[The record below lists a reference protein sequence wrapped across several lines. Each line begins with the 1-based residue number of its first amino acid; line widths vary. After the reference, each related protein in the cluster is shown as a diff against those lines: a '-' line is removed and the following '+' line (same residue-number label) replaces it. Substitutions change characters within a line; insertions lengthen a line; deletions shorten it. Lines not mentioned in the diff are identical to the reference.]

1 MKKKTTWTL
10 LCAVG
15 MLTAC
20 DSNFDLSNIDKEAQ
34 FSVNEL
40 VVPLN
45 LEDVMLDPILDLDE
59 NSKVQK
65 VVINNKKMYAVQET
79 GTFSSDAIT
88 VEGFSTKP
96 IDPQTG
102 GGHCVQ
108 TASGSKEYILVNE
121 TEGSTSYTANNI
133 DPAIKSIDNIGLENA
148 EVSITVSFYRMP
160 NYASQITAKNIVV
173 SVMKGM
179 EATVEGATYDPKTGL
194 VTVNN
199 DVVLT
204 GDMNLTL
211 TLKVTKLDASI
222 GTYDYDNHSYTLTCS
237 SKLESGSVV
246 IDKLL
251 PGISYP
257 DVAAFRQ
264 TTTMGAARA
273 TSYSGE
279 IEYPIEGIEQKQI
292 DLTDIPE
299 LLQDKE
305 THLELDNPQLYIS
318 INNPLQEA
326 SYDVKAQCGLKLTS
340 CWTSP
345 TLEKLIK
352 TGEDD
357 IQLTKPQNKIVI
369 APKDPGA
376 DRYPAEGTDYSDA
389 AFVQFTDLGKV
400 FDGPGIPQTVKV
412 DVINPLIPRQK
423 IIDLKLPA
431 TFNKTEGQWT
441 FFAPLAMT
449 SNSKVIYNKEWNID
463 EEELANVT
471 LDAAT
476 VTCEMSSD
484 VPADLDVT
492 VVLKGKSA
500 SGQPTTMTGTT
511 QLAANA
517 QNQPITIVL
526 NGGPVSDFRNIDL
539 TANIRGTGES
549 LTPDQKISVKNL
561 RVKVTGKYNKVLD

>member
-15 MLTAC
+15 LLTAC

-34 FSVNEL
+34 FSVNDL

-45 LEDVMLDPILDLDE
+45 LEDVRLDPILDLDE

-88 VEGFSTKP
+88 VDGFSTKP
-96 IDPQTG
+96 VDPQTG

-108 TASGSKEYILVNE
+108 TAAGSKEYILVNE
-121 TEGSTSYTANNI
+121 TEGSTSYSANNI

-211 TLKVTKLDASI
+211 TMKVTKLDASI

-237 SKLESGSVV
+237 SKLEGGSVV

-251 PGISYP
+251 PGMSYP
-257 DVAAFRQ
+257 DVAAVRQ

-279 IEYPIEGIEQKQI
+279 IEYPIEGIEQKKI

-305 THLELDNPQLYIS
+305 TRLELDNPQLYIS

-326 SYDVKAQCGLKLTS
+326 DYNVKAQCGLQLTS

-345 TLEKLIK
+345 TLEKPIK

-357 IQLTKPQNKIVI
+357 IQLTKPQNNIVI

-376 DRYPAEGTDYSDA
+376 DRYPAEGKDYSDA

-423 IIDLKLPA
+423 ITDLKLPA

-449 SNSKVIYNKEWNID
+449 ANSKVIYNKDWEID
-463 EEELANVT
+463 EQELANVT
-471 LDAAT
+471 LEAAT
-476 VTCEMSSD
+476 VTCEMTSD

-500 SGQPTTMTGTT
+500 SGQPATMTGTT

-539 TANIRGTGES
+539 TARISGTGKT
-549 LTPDQKISVKNL
+549 LDPDQKISVKNL
-561 RVKVTGKYNKVLD
+561 RIKVTGKYNKVLD